1 MMSTKQVTCR
11 YFMHGVCREGSRCV
25 FSHDLSTSKLSTIC
39 KFYQKGQCA
48 YGDHCRYD
56 HVKGSGSREV
66 EPVISRVTCA
76 PIVNDAIAEQPVPI
90 KVTESGR
97 CKKKPLELKDRD
109 LCNRTAEKSKLFPF
123 PPSYCNTTKTAS
135 HFSDSAKF
143 AYEDVQEKPPSYL
156 DAVCRGLNVSVSVDS
171 SNSAQQLC
179 PFVVVGECHYG
190 DSCLYLHGEACEVC
204 GLQVLHPTDVEQR
217 RAHEQM
223 CLIAFEQDM
232 EKAFAIQK
240 SQDKVCNICMEVV
253 YDKIIPSERRFGIL
267 SDCIHPYCLS
277 CIRQWRC
284 AKQFEN
290 KIIKSCPECR
300 VVSEFVIPSAYWVEE
315 KEEKEQLIEAF
326 KQGMGKKACKYFD
339 KGKGSCP
346 FGGKCLYLHAYPD
359 GTMAKPEQPRKQLSS
374 EGNVRFLHSVRLWD
388 FIEEREH
395 RDVPQHED
403 EVAELGDLFMHL
415 SGTDEHIEST
425 EACCLKTR
433 NISGYFEYRKLIEA
447 IWCQYTV

>member
-1 MMSTKQVTCR
+1 M
-11 YFMHGVCREGSRCV
+11 
-25 FSHDLSTSKLSTIC
+25 FSHDLSTSKPSTIC

-56 HVKGSGSREV
+56 HVKAPGSRV
-66 EPVISRVTCA
+66 VGPVISRVNCTH
-76 PIVNDAIAEQPVPI
+76 VLHDAITETAAAEQTAPI

-97 CKKKPLELKDRD
+97 CKKKTLELKDRD
-109 LCNRTAEKSKLFPF
+109 LCNRTAEQSKLFPF
-123 PPSYCNTTKTAS
+123 PPSYCDTTKTAPAP
-135 HFSDSAKF
+135 DSAKF
-143 AYEDVQEKPPSYL
+143 AYEDVQVKPPSYL
-156 DAVCRGLNVSVSVDS
+156 DAVCRGLTVSASVDS
-171 SNSAQQLC
+171 NNSTQQLC
-179 PFVVVGECHYG
+179 PFAVAGECHYG
-190 DSCLYLHGEACEVC
+190 DSCLYLHGDVCEVC
-204 GLQVLHPTDVEQR
+204 GLQVLHPTDFEQR

-223 CLIAFEQDM
+223 CLIAFEHDM
-232 EKAFAIQK
+232 EKAFAVQK

-300 VVSEFVIPSAYWVEE
+300 VVSEFVIPSSYWVEE

-326 KQGMGKKACKYFD
+326 KQGMSKKACKYFD

-359 GTMAKPEQPRKQLSS
+359 GTMAKPELPRKQLSS

-395 RDVPQHED
+395 RDVPQQVGDD

-415 SGTDEHIEST
+415 SGADQHTASSENQPDQPVSVV
-425 EACCLKTR
+425 L
-433 NISGYFEYRKLIEA
+433 
-447 IWCQYTV
+447 

>member
-1 MMSTKQVTCR
+1 MAATEPRNLCVGVCVG
-11 YFMHGVCREGSRCV
+11 YFMHGVCREGSRCM
-25 FSHDLSTSKLSTIC
+25 FSHDLSTSKPSTIC

-56 HVKGSGSREV
+56 HVRLPGSRAV
-66 EPVISRVTCA
+66 GPVISRVTCTPVA
-76 PIVNDAIAEQPVPI
+76 YDAVAEPATAEPTVPV

-97 CKKKPLELKDRD
+97 CKKKTLELKDRD
-109 LCNRTAEKSKLFPF
+109 LCNRAAEKSKLFPF
-123 PPSYCNTTKTAS
+123 PPSYCNSTKTAS
-135 HFSDSAKF
+135 HFSEPAKF
-143 AYEDVQEKPPSYL
+143 AYEDIPVKPPSYL
-156 DAVCRGLNVSVSVDS
+156 DAVRSGLDVSASVCS
-171 SNSAQQLC
+171 NNSAQQLC
-179 PFVVVGECHYG
+179 PFASVGECHYG
-190 DSCLYLHGEACEVC
+190 DSCLYLHGDVCEVC
-204 GLQVLHPTDVEQR
+204 GLQVLHPTDLEQR

-223 CLIAFEQDM
+223 CLVAFEHDM
-232 EKAFAIQK
+232 ETAFAVQK
-240 SQDKVCNICMEVV
+240 SQDKVCNICMEIV
-253 YDKIIPSERRFGIL
+253 YDKVIPSERRFGIL

-300 VVSEFVIPSAYWVEE
+300 VVSEFVIPSAYWVED
-315 KEEKEQLIEAF
+315 KEEKDQLIEAF
-326 KQGMGKKACKYFD
+326 KQGMSKKACKYFD

-359 GTMAKPEQPRKQLSS
+359 GTLAVPEQPRKQLSS

-395 RDVPQHED
+395 RDIPQSTAED

-415 SGTDEHIEST
+415 SGADEHTASNESL
-425 EACCLKTR
+425 ADQPVSVVL
-433 NISGYFEYRKLIEA
+433 
-447 IWCQYTV
+447 

>member
-11 YFMHGVCREGSRCV
+11 YFMHGVCREGSRCM
-25 FSHDLSTSKLSTIC
+25 FSHDLSTSKPSTIC

-56 HVKGSGSREV
+56 HVRLPGSRAV
-66 EPVISRVTCA
+66 GPVISRVTCTPVA
-76 PIVNDAIAEQPVPI
+76 YDAVAEPVTAEPTVPV

-97 CKKKPLELKDRD
+97 CKKKTLELKDRD
-109 LCNRTAEKSKLFPF
+109 LCNRAAEKSKLFPF
-123 PPSYCNTTKTAS
+123 PPSYCNSTKTAS
-135 HFSDSAKF
+135 HFSEPAKF
-143 AYEDVQEKPPSYL
+143 AYEDIPVKPPSYL
-156 DAVCRGLNVSVSVDS
+156 DAVRSGLDVSASVCS
-171 SNSAQQLC
+171 NNSAQQLC
-179 PFVVVGECHYG
+179 PFASVGECHYG
-190 DSCLYLHGEACEVC
+190 DSCLYLHGDVCEVC
-204 GLQVLHPTDVEQR
+204 GLQVLHPTDLEQR

-223 CLIAFEQDM
+223 CLVAFEHDM
-232 EKAFAIQK
+232 ETAFAVQK
-240 SQDKVCNICMEVV
+240 SQDKVCNICMEIV
-253 YDKIIPSERRFGIL
+253 YDKVIPSERRFGIL

-300 VVSEFVIPSAYWVEE
+300 VVSEFVIPSAYWVED
-315 KEEKEQLIEAF
+315 KEEKDQLIEAF
-326 KQGMGKKACKYFD
+326 KQGMSKKACKYFD

-359 GTMAKPEQPRKQLSS
+359 GTLAVPEQPRKQLSS

-395 RDVPQHED
+395 RDIPQSTAED

-415 SGTDEHIEST
+415 SGADEHTASNESL
-425 EACCLKTR
+425 ADQPVSVVL
-433 NISGYFEYRKLIEA
+433 
-447 IWCQYTV
+447 

>member
-11 YFMHGVCREGSRCV
+11 YFMHGICREGSRCM
-25 FSHDLSTSKLSTIC
+25 FSHDLSTSKPSTIC

-56 HVKGSGSREV
+56 HVKLPGSRAV
-66 EPVISRVTCA
+66 GPVISRVTCT
-76 PIVNDAIAEQPVPI
+76 PVVHDAIAEPATAEQTVPV

-97 CKKKPLELKDRD
+97 CKKKTLELKDRD
-109 LCNRTAEKSKLFPF
+109 LCNRAAEKSKLFPF

-135 HFSDSAKF
+135 PFSDSAKF
-143 AYEDVQEKPPSYL
+143 VYEDVPVKPPSYL
-156 DAVCRGLNVSVSVDS
+156 DAVRSGLDVSASVCS
-171 SNSAQQLC
+171 NNSAQQLC
-179 PFVVVGECHYG
+179 PFAAVGECHYG
-190 DSCLYLHGEACEVC
+190 DSCLYLHGDVCEVC
-204 GLQVLHPTDVEQR
+204 ELQVLHPTDLEQR

-232 EKAFAIQK
+232 EKAFAVQK
-240 SQDKVCNICMEVV
+240 SQDKVCNICMEIV
-253 YDKIIPSERRFGIL
+253 YDKMIPSERRFGIL

-290 KIIKSCPECR
+290 KVIKSCPECR
-300 VVSEFVIPSAYWVEE
+300 VVSEFVIPSAYWVED
-315 KEEKEQLIEAF
+315 KEEKDQLIEAF
-326 KQGMGKKACKYFD
+326 KQGMSKKACKYFD

-359 GTMAKPEQPRKQLSS
+359 GTMAEPEQPRKQLSS

-395 RDVPQHED
+395 RDVPQHTNED

-415 SGTDEHIEST
+415 SGADERNASSESQ
-425 EACCLKTR
+425 ADQPVSVVL
-433 NISGYFEYRKLIEA
+433 
-447 IWCQYTV
+447 

>member
-1 MMSTKQVTCR
+1 M
-11 YFMHGVCREGSRCV
+11 
-25 FSHDLSTSKLSTIC
+25 FSHDLSTSKPSTIC

-56 HVKGSGSREV
+56 HVKAPGSRV
-66 EPVISRVTCA
+66 VGPVISRVNCTH
-76 PIVNDAIAEQPVPI
+76 VLHDAIAETAAAEQTAPI

-97 CKKKPLELKDRD
+97 CKKKTLELKDRD
-109 LCNRTAEKSKLFPF
+109 LCNRTAEQSKLFPF
-123 PPSYCNTTKTAS
+123 PPSYCDTTKTAPAP
-135 HFSDSAKF
+135 DSAKF
-143 AYEDVQEKPPSYL
+143 AYEDVQVKPPSYL
-156 DAVCRGLNVSVSVDS
+156 DAVCRGLTVSASVDS
-171 SNSAQQLC
+171 NNSTQQLC
-179 PFVVVGECHYG
+179 PFAVAGECHYG
-190 DSCLYLHGEACEVC
+190 DSCLYLHGDVCEVC
-204 GLQVLHPTDVEQR
+204 GLQVLHPTDFEQR

-223 CLIAFEQDM
+223 CLIAFEHDM
-232 EKAFAIQK
+232 EKAFAVQK

-300 VVSEFVIPSAYWVEE
+300 VVSEFVIPSSYWVEE

-326 KQGMGKKACKYFD
+326 KQGMSKKACKYFD

-359 GTMAKPEQPRKQLSS
+359 GTMAKPELPRKQLSS

-395 RDVPQHED
+395 RDVPQQVGDD

-415 SGTDEHIEST
+415 SGADQHTASSENQPDQPVSVV
-425 EACCLKTR
+425 L
-433 NISGYFEYRKLIEA
+433 
-447 IWCQYTV
+447 

>member
-1 MMSTKQVTCR
+1 M
-11 YFMHGVCREGSRCV
+11 G
-25 FSHDLSTSKLSTIC
+25 
-39 KFYQKGQCA
+39 
-48 YGDHCRYD
+48 YD
-56 HVKGSGSREV
+56 HVKLPGSRAV
-66 EPVISRVTCA
+66 GPVISRVTCT
-76 PIVNDAIAEQPVPI
+76 PVVHDAITQPEAAEPTVPV

-97 CKKKPLELKDRD
+97 CKKKTLELKDRD
-109 LCNRTAEKSKLFPF
+109 LCNRAAEKSKLFPF

-135 HFSDSAKF
+135 PFSDSAKF
-143 AYEDVQEKPPSYL
+143 VYEDVPMKPPSYL
-156 DAVCRGLNVSVSVDS
+156 DAVRSGLDVSASVCS
-171 SNSAQQLC
+171 HNSAQQLC
-179 PFVVVGECHYG
+179 PFAAVGECHYG
-190 DSCLYLHGEACEVC
+190 DSCLYLHGDVCEVC
-204 GLQVLHPTDVEQR
+204 ELQVLHPTDLEQR

-232 EKAFAIQK
+232 EKAFAVQK
-240 SQDKVCNICMEVV
+240 SQDKVCNICMEIV
-253 YDKIIPSERRFGIL
+253 YDKIPSERRFGIL

-315 KEEKEQLIEAF
+315 KEEKDQLIEAF
-326 KQGMGKKACKYFD
+326 KQGMSKKACKYFD

-359 GTMAKPEQPRKQLSS
+359 GTMAEPEQPRKQLSS

-395 RDVPQHED
+395 RDVPQHTTED

-415 SGTDEHIEST
+415 SGTEERNASSESQ
-425 EACCLKTR
+425 ADQPVSVVL
-433 NISGYFEYRKLIEA
+433 
-447 IWCQYTV
+447 